1 VILVDEGTSATNCI
15 NGDHRMQDLV
25 SKKKEPVTLF
35 IDKVSRLLIDY
46 GVSTIPAIGGSGD
59 YYDVAD
65 CVFRMVEYKPA
76 TDRRE

>member
-1 VILVDEGTSATNCI
+1 MLVDEGTSATNFI
-15 NGDHRMQDLV
+15 NRDHRMQELV
-25 SKKKEPVTLF
+25 STKKEPVTLF